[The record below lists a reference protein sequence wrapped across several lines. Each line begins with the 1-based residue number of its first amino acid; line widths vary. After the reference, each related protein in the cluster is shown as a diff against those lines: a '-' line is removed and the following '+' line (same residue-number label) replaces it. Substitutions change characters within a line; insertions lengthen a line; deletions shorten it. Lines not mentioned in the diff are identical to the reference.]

1 VTDPITLAHDGI
13 RLKVHVQPKA
23 RRTEIVGVHGDALKV
38 RVKAP
43 PMDGAANRALVE
55 FLAEVLRIPQAGI
68 RIAGGSSGRRKSV
81 VIRGVTVARA
91 RSRLGLA

>member
-1 VTDPITLAHDGI
+1 MTDPITQLHDGI

-68 RIAGGSSGRRKSV
+68 RIAGGSSSRRKSV
-81 VIRGVTVARA
+81 VIRGVAVASA